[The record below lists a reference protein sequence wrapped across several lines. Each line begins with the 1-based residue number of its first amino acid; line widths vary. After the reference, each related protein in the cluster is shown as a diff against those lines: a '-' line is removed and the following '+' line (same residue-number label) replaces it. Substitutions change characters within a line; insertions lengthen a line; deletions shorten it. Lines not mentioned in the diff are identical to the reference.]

1 MSEPKSIGQI
11 IAEMASDPNDPVG
24 RTLSQCPCVQALL
37 ESNGQ
42 QIVSTKCEAFNEVN
56 NDCPDNQLENW
67 LDNQDVMLALHISL
81 RSLQTLRSNGT
92 LPYSRINNK
101 IYYRRCDV
109 EKLLNDNYT
118 VRKKAQSHDDQ
129 D

>member
-11 IAEMASDPNDPVG
+11 IAEIASDPNDPVG

-42 QIVSTKCEAFNEVN
+42 QVVSTYNVSTNNER
-56 NDCPDNQLENW
+56 PDNQLENW

-101 IYYRRCDV
+101 IYYRRRDV

-118 VRKKAQSHDDQ
+118 IRKKAQSRDDK

>member
-1 MSEPKSIGQI
+1 MSQPKSIGQI
-11 IAEMASDPNDPVG
+11 IAEMAADPNNPVG
-24 RTLSQCPCVQALL
+24 RTLAQCPCVQALL
-37 ESNGQ
+37 EANIQ
-42 QIVSTKCEAFNEVN
+42 VVSTN
-56 NDCPDNQLENW
+56 NDSTHNNLRDW

-92 LPYSRINNK
+92 LPYSRINSK
-101 IYYRRCDV
+101 IYYRRQDV

-118 VRKKAQSHDDQ
+118 IRKNDPRHDDQ